1 MNAKTSEIKRS
12 FRSCFSLF
20 AGMLA
25 LCIAPPFANGEE
37 QGASEDADVQRIASA
52 YYAKK
57 YGVDLR
63 EAERRLAIQDRAAGI
78 EDDIAKVLGDQ
89 YAGVWYDEADAG
101 KLKIGMTQAAGRHA
115 DDVRKITDRYGIAA
129 ATDLVAVRFTEAEL
143 EAIQSR
149 VRESIE
155 DMIDAGRART
165 SYDTKSNKVVVT
177 ALATLP
183 RLEEARVKG
192 LAEISGVIVRRVDVP
207 ALLSKLNACNVTF
220 CNPPF
225 RGGRGIRQSG
235 NIGPSNFPFAECTAA
250 FIARDNTNPNQLWVL
265 TAGHCI
271 FFAGLPWEAKDE
283 SNIFSVI
290 GFSAFFSFSGA
301 PGRDAGKI
309 SISSGGGWANPTA
322 LPAVFV
328 KSSSNPLD
336 SIIFTNYNPNYEI
349 KATSL
354 SSIGKVLCRTGMKTG
369 TECGTV
375 IELGADESSVGPDGK
390 TFTFHH
396 MGRLDVCDTQNGDSG
411 GPLYKTHLAFGIHS
425 STGDCYEVYQGVR
438 AAESALNV
446 KVIAAP

>member
-1 MNAKTSEIKRS
+1 MRSKMNAKTSEIKRS

-89 YAGVWYDEADAG
+89 YAGVWYDDADAG

-183 RLEEARVKG
+183 RLEEARGK
-192 LAEISGVIVRRVDVP
+192 AWQKSR
-207 ALLSKLNACNVTF
+207 ALSY
-220 CNPPF
+220 
-225 RGGRGIRQSG
+225 
-235 NIGPSNFPFAECTAA
+235 
-250 FIARDNTNPNQLWVL
+250 
-265 TAGHCI
+265 AGSTCQHY
-271 FFAGLPWEAKDE
+271 
-283 SNIFSVI
+283 SV
-290 GFSAFFSFSGA
+290 S
-301 PGRDAGKI
+301 
-309 SISSGGGWANPTA
+309 
-322 LPAVFV
+322 
-328 KSSSNPLD
+328 
-336 SIIFTNYNPNYEI
+336 
-349 KATSL
+349 
-354 SSIGKVLCRTGMKTG
+354 
-369 TECGTV
+369 
-375 IELGADESSVGPDGK
+375 
-390 TFTFHH
+390 
-396 MGRLDVCDTQNGDSG
+396 
-411 GPLYKTHLAFGIHS
+411 
-425 STGDCYEVYQGVR
+425 
-438 AAESALNV
+438 
-446 KVIAAP
+446 

>member
-1 MNAKTSEIKRS
+1 MNAKISEIKRS
-12 FRSCFSLF
+12 RRPYFSLF

-37 QGASEDADVQRIASA
+37 QWASEDADVQRIASA

-57 YGVDLR
+57 YSVDLR
-63 EAERRLAIQDRAAGI
+63 EAERRLTIQDRGAGI
-78 EDDIAKVLGDQ
+78 EDDIVKVLGDQ

-101 KLKIGMTQAAGRHA
+101 KLKIGMTQAAGKHA
-115 DDVRKITDRYGIAA
+115 DEVRQITDRYGIAA

-143 EAIQSR
+143 EAIQSC
-149 VRESIE
+149 VRKSIE
-155 DMIDAGRART
+155 DMIEAGRART
-165 SYDTKSNKVVVT
+165 SYNTKSNTVVVT

-225 RGGRGIRQSG
+225 RGGRFIRRVTTH
-235 NIGPSNFPFAECTAA
+235 AECTAA

-283 SNIFSVI
+283 SNNFSVI

-309 SISSGGGWANPTA
+309 SISSGGGWATPTA
-322 LPAVFV
+322 LPAVVV

-411 GPLYKTHLAFGIHS
+411 GPLYKTHLAFGIYS
-425 STGDCYEVYQGVR
+425 GTGDCYEVYQGVR

-446 KVIAAP
+446 KVIVAP